1 MTLLINMESSVLCIP
16 CCHPFNRRRQLG
28 RRTKDLSLLFL
39 ALCLA
44 ASSVTCFPFAFQSF
58 TGGKENSIRIRSH
71 VGDSSRNSQVH
82 RKYFSISSPRPSSS
96 SSLTRLFIIPPEQ
109 LDQLRDSV
117 DLVSVVESYGLP
129 KFQHRGDK
137 RAVALCPFHDDNNPS
152 LSIDATRGIYKCFSC
167 GAGGNVFNF
176 IQEYGKLEGEEI
188 PFMQAVKLVN
198 EKYAQGFSLDLGGGG
213 NNRMT
218 PEERQALAKKKERL
232 FLANA
237 IAAGF
242 YSTAISSV
250 SAGAARSHLGSRGLN
265 AATVKAFAI
274 GYASD
279 VYYSGNRTKV
289 WGEGS
294 LVHHLRDKGFAPT
307 EIVEAGLA
315 IRTKKS
321 TTLKDPSMDGNS
333 MFAASIAA
341 NSTNGTGK
349 YLEIGL
355 LYMLSC
361 RVSKANISSFSCVE
375 I

>member
-1 MTLLINMESSVLCIP
+1 MESSVLCIP
-16 CCHPFNRRRQLG
+16 CCHHHPFNRRRQLG
-28 RRTKDLSLLFL
+28 RKKKDVSLLVL

-44 ASSVTCFPFAFQSF
+44 ASSVTCFPFAFRSY

-71 VGDSSRNSQVH
+71 MGDWFRNSPVH
-82 RKYFSISSPRPSSS
+82 RKDISISSPRQRSPS
-96 SSLTRLFIIPPEQ
+96 SSLTRLFLIPPEQ

-152 LSIDATRGIYKCFSC
+152 LSIDGTRGIYKCFSC

-188 PFMQAVKLVN
+188 SFMQAVKLVN

-213 NNRMT
+213 GNNRMT
-218 PEERQALAKKKERL
+218 PEERQALAKKKDRL

-242 YSTAISSV
+242 YATAITSV
-250 SAGAARSHLGSRGLN
+250 SAGTARSHLGSRGLN

-274 GYASD
+274 GYAPD
-279 VYYSGNRTKV
+279 VYYRGNNVGNRSKV

-294 LVHHLRDKGFAPT
+294 LVYHLRDKGFTPT
-307 EIVEAGLA
+307 EIIEAGLA
-315 IRTKKS
+315 IRTKTS
-321 TTLKDPSMDGNS
+321 ATLKDPSMDGNS
-333 MFAASIAA
+333 MFAASIAN
-341 NSTNGTGK
+341 NSTNGTRK
-349 YLEIGL
+349 YLEKRGL
-355 LYMLSC
+355 LYFVL
-361 RVSKANISSFSCVE
+361 
-375 I
+375 